1 MNPLSAIFGAGVAL
15 RNTLY
20 DRGVFKVRKLQRP
33 VVSVGNLSVG
43 GSGKTP
49 FVIALGELLKERE
62 IQFDI
67 LSRGYGRRTTSV
79 AVVDPAGSPAQF
91 GDEPLLL
98 ARRLQVPVV
107 VGADRYQA
115 GLLAERTFSSK
126 LHLLDDGFQH
136 RQLHRDFDIV
146 MLPNSDLDTALLP
159 VGRLREPLSS
169 LKRADAVVTSSDE
182 DELAD
187 GDDSSDTLKT
197 VERVMDLEERVA
209 PPPLMVLP
217 AEIWHMKRNIY
228 LEETPAKPLVFCGIA
243 RPGQFFAGLRELG
256 VEPVKTVAFP
266 DHHLYREGDI
276 RRLLAL
282 KSSAGAGGFITTEKD
297 WINLGALAEHLQPL
311 QVGHLRMLLADP
323 ENALGTLLGALE
335 KRCGCRF

>member
-15 RNTLY
+15 RNRLY

-49 FVIALGELLKERE
+49 FVIALGQLLKERGIE
-62 IQFDI
+62 FDI

-79 AVVDPAGSPAQF
+79 AVVDPAGSPRQF
-91 GDEPLLL
+91 GDEPLLM
-98 ARRLQVPVV
+98 ARRLQVPVI

-115 GLLAERTFSSK
+115 GLLAEKTFSSK

-136 RQLHRDFDIV
+136 RRLHRDFDIV
-146 MLPNSDLDTALLP
+146 MLPNSDLDAALLP
-159 VGRLREPLSS
+159 AGRLREPVSS
-169 LKRADAVVTSSDE
+169 LKRADAVVTSRDE
-182 DELAD
+182 DGVAD
-187 GDDSSDTLKT
+187 DDSGNSLKT
-197 VERVMDLEERVA
+197 VERVMDFEERPS
-209 PPPLMVLP
+209 PPLLMVLS

-228 LEETPAKPLVFCGIA
+228 LEETPERPVAFCGIA

-266 DHHLYREGDI
+266 DHHLYSEGDI
-276 RRLLAL
+276 RRLLAIQL
-282 KSSAGAGGFITTEKD
+282 SAEAGGFITTEKD
-297 WINLGALAEHLQPL
+297 LVNLGALAERLQAL
-311 QVGHLRMLLADP
+311 QVGHLRMLLAHP
-323 ENALGTLLGALE
+323 ENALSALFAALE

>member
-67 LSRGYGRRTTSV
+67 LSRGYGRQTTTV

-98 ARRLQVPVV
+98 ARRLQSPVI

-115 GLLAERTFSSK
+115 GLLAERTFSAK

-136 RQLHRDFDIV
+136 RRLHRDFDIV
-146 MLPNSDLDTALLP
+146 MLPNSDLDSALLP

-182 DELAD
+182 EEVAD
-187 GDDSSDTLKT
+187 DDSSDSLKT
-197 VERVMDLEERVA
+197 VERVMDLEERVV
-209 PPPLMVLP
+209 PLPLMVLP
-217 AEIWHMKRNIY
+217 AEVWHMKRNIY
-228 LEETPAKPLVFCGIA
+228 LEETPARPVVFCGIA
-243 RPGQFFAGLRELG
+243 RPGQFFAGLSELG
-256 VEPVKTVAFP
+256 IEAVKTVAFP
-266 DHHLYREGDI
+266 DHHRYTEADI

-282 KSSAGAGGFITTEKD
+282 RSSTQSSGFISTEKD
-297 WINLGALAEHLQPL
+297 LVNLGALAERLQPL
-311 QVGHLRMLLADP
+311 QVGHLRMLLAEP
-323 ENALGTLLGALE
+323 ESALSALFAALE

>member
-98 ARRLQVPVV
+98 ARRLQSPVI

-115 GLLAERTFSSK
+115 GLLAERTFS
-126 LHLLDDGFQH
+126 
-136 RQLHRDFDIV
+136 
-146 MLPNSDLDTALLP
+146 A
-159 VGRLREPLSS
+159 
-169 LKRADAVVTSSDE
+169 
-182 DELAD
+182 
-187 GDDSSDTLKT
+187 
-197 VERVMDLEERVA
+197 
-209 PPPLMVLP
+209 
-217 AEIWHMKRNIY
+217 
-228 LEETPAKPLVFCGIA
+228 IA
-243 RPGQFFAGLRELG
+243 G
-256 VEPVKTVAFP
+256 
-266 DHHLYREGDI
+266 
-276 RRLLAL
+276 
-282 KSSAGAGGFITTEKD
+282 
-297 WINLGALAEHLQPL
+297 N
-311 QVGHLRMLLADP
+311 
-323 ENALGTLLGALE
+323 
-335 KRCGCRF
+335 